1 MSYIDALFDR
11 QKDRIYIVERNN
23 GVREYTEYPANY
35 TFYHDDP
42 KGKHK
47 TIYGTPVSRFSTH
60 IGKEFHKEVKINS
73 GSGKKIWES
82 DINPVFRCLSD
93 NYLGKNAPKL
103 HTAFFDIEVDF
114 DADRGF
120 SKPEDPF
127 NPTLSSTTGAP
138 LDISQ
143 LQSPNEAIHIR
154 KTACVFAIA
163 MGVLIMMID

>member
-82 DINPVFRCLSD
+82 DKIKTQNILNEGYNVLRYWASD
-93 NYLGKNAPKL
+93 LKSITHEKIFEDIV
-103 HTAFFDIEVDF
+103 HTSMKVE
-114 DADRGF
+114 
-120 SKPEDPF
+120 E
-127 NPTLSSTTGAP
+127 
-138 LDISQ
+138 
-143 LQSPNEAIHIR
+143 
-154 KTACVFAIA
+154 
-163 MGVLIMMID
+163 